1 MSLNK
6 VMLIGRLGQ
15 NPEIKYTPSGVAVSN
30 FSIATNETWTDK
42 SGTKQNKTEWHRL
55 VVWGKLGELCNK
67 YLSKGRQVY
76 VEGKIQTRD
85 WQDKAGQTRYTTEIV
100 VASVQF
106 LGSRESTDIPLDDP
120 KRREEPP
127 NNLEA
132 PDNSSFTEEDVPF

>member
-1 MSLNK
+1 
-6 VMLIGRLGQ
+6 MLIGRLGQ

-42 SGTKQNKTEWHRL
+42 SGSKQNKTEWHRL

-85 WQDKAGQTRYTTEIV
+85 WQDKGGQTRYTTEIV

-106 LGSRESTDIPLDDP
+106 LGSRENTDIPQDYSKP
-120 KRREEPP
+120 KEEPP

-132 PDNSSFTEEDVPF
+132 PDNSAFTEEDVPF